1 MFPPVDRISECP
13 LCNGEGFTRVGD
25 GFDQVQPET
34 STEEWLELAS
44 LLEGR
49 TRAAYG
55 TGLNEAHLDGG
66 QG

>member
-1 MFPPVDRISECP
+1 MFPPVDPDPECP

-44 LLEGR
+44 LLEANARRIRDRIKRG
-49 TRAAYG
+49 AS
-55 TGLNEAHLDGG
+55 
-66 QG
+66 